1 MSGPSATPEMRA
13 GQGRLF
19 LVVGPSGAGKDSLIA
34 AAHARLRDD
43 PAFVFPQRLITR
55 SAAAGGEPHI
65 AITMDDFDRMQAAG
79 RFALSWRA
87 HGLGYGVPVEIAADL
102 AAGRR
107 VIVNASRTMLDQARE
122 TFPDLRILSIQATPE
137 ILAARLAARGRT
149 TDGDLT
155 ARLARAAL
163 SRPEGADVIEIDNSG
178 EMAVATA
185 VFLAAVRR

>member
-55 SAAAGGEPHI
+55 PAAAGGEAHI
-65 AITMDDFDRMQAAG
+65 AITMDDFERMQADG

-87 HGLGYGVPVEIAADL
+87 HGLGYGVPVEITADL

-107 VIVNASRTMLDQARE
+107 VIVNASRTVLDDARE
-122 TFPDLRILSIQATPE
+122 TFPGLRILSIQAAPE
-137 ILAARLAARGRT
+137 VLAARLAARGRA
-149 TDGDLT
+149 TDGDLA
-155 ARLARAAL
+155 ARLARASL
-163 SRPEGADVIEIDNSG
+163 SRPDGADVIEIDNSR
-178 EMAVATA
+178 EMAAA
-185 VFLAAVRR
+185 QEAFLAAIGV